1 MILQVPMI
9 WQTDKVIT
17 DIAMTTN
24 WVDAGVAASCKE
36 KSTRFLERN
45 VLKKPARFIA
55 LDSSELFLQ
64 SEGRINRLSAC
75 YTVRFCFCFRVFFK
89 IQGRKLHAILQKED
103 NYILPLGETTKM
115 ASANTPS
122 AGGKVA
128 SQQPGPAACGSS
140 QPTQRCKTYSFN
152 IRPVVLLNKNT

>member
-45 VLKKPARFIA
+45 VLKKTARFIA
-55 LDSSELFLQ
+55 LDSFELCLQ

-75 YTVRFCFCFRVFFK
+75 YTVRFCFCFRVFF
-89 IQGRKLHAILQKED
+89 
-103 NYILPLGETTKM
+103 
-115 ASANTPS
+115 
-122 AGGKVA
+122 
-128 SQQPGPAACGSS
+128 
-140 QPTQRCKTYSFN
+140 
-152 IRPVVLLNKNT
+152 